1 MGDLSKGQEEGGELA
16 VHAVW
21 RTDSAQAAVGSRSG
35 VPFSLRLKVLS
46 PFPRKLTTMTLILF
60 VLGTKKETDSS
71 LSRHRL
77 SCRIGGQ
84 CWKEPP
90 AHSLL
95 LTRIQ
100 DIQDCAEGVAEGTR
114 LWAPFLFTVL
124 DFSGEFCLGLTLT
137 LGCGS
142 GGFGGLFIFPEGPP
156 PQRPLLTNLSPFF
169 AANDGCP
176 KEWLSGRIMVLGD
189 DIRFINIEFCSLP
202 LLPL

>member
-1 MGDLSKGQEEGGELA
+1 MGDLLSEGQEEGGELA
-16 VHAVW
+16 VRAVW

-46 PFPRKLTTMTLILF
+46 PFPRKLTPMTLILF

-84 CWKEPP
+84 RWKEPP

-95 LTRIQ
+95 TRIQ
-100 DIQDCAEGVAEGTR
+100 GCAEGVAEGTR

-142 GGFGGLFIFPEGPP
+142 GRFRGPLNPLPSSSLRVLP
-156 PQRPLLTNLSPFF
+156 PR
-169 AANDGCP
+169 GHC
-176 KEWLSGRIMVLGD
+176 
-189 DIRFINIEFCSLP
+189 
-202 LLPL
+202 